1 MLDTAQLLLFMTAT
15 LAVNLAPGPDVL
27 YVLANS
33 ARHGIRGGMFATLG
47 ISAGIV
53 FHTCIAAFGVAA
65 VLLAHRWAFDAL
77 RIFGALYLIWLGI
90 AAWRA
95 ADIPELPGAT
105 DPRLSRV
112 FRQGLITNV
121 LNPKVALFFLAFL
134 PQFADPARGNVT
146 MQVLIFRRTL
156 HRLGDDRESALRVG
170 GWVVECDAAPRG
182 AMAAAPESHFRRH
195 SRRSGWQAVVVAAS
209 QLAAT
214 SIHSRPGPALRRT
227 SRDATAR

>member
-1 MLDTAQLLLFMTAT
+1 M
-15 LAVNLAPGPDVL
+15 L

-33 ARHGIRGGMFATLG
+33 ARHGIRGGIFATLG

-146 MQVLIFRRTL
+146 MQVLIFGALFIVSGTIVNL
-156 HRLGDDRESALRVG
+156 LYAWAGGSLSA
-170 GWVVECDAAPRG
+170 
-182 AMAAAPESHFRRH
+182 
-195 SRRSGWQAVVVAAS
+195 
-209 QLAAT
+209 T
-214 SIHSRPGPALRRT
+214 LRREVRWQRRLNRI
-227 SRDATAR
+227 SGGILVALGGRLLLSPRLS

>member
-1 MLDTAQLLLFMTAT
+1 LLDTAQLLLFMTAT
-15 LAVNLAPGPDVL
+15 LALNLAPGPDVL

-33 ARHGIRGGMFATLG
+33 ARHGIRGGIFATLG

-146 MQVLIFRRTL
+146 MQVLIFGALFIVSGTIVNL
-156 HRLGDDRESALRVG
+156 LYAWAGGSLSA
-170 GWVVECDAAPRG
+170 
-182 AMAAAPESHFRRH
+182 
-195 SRRSGWQAVVVAAS
+195 
-209 QLAAT
+209 T
-214 SIHSRPGPALRRT
+214 LRREVRWQRRLNRI
-227 SRDATAR
+227 SGGILVALGGRLLLSPRLS